1 MTIPLRREE
10 GPIDCDELVELV
22 TDFLEDRL
30 DPALRER
37 FTLHL
42 GECDP
47 CVDYVDQIRVAIRVS
62 GATREDLVGL
72 PAVEALLATFRVW
85 RAGRAAGGAPA

>member
-22 TDFLEDRL
+22 TDFLEERL

-37 FTLHL
+37 FTAHL

-47 CVDYVDQIRVAIRVS
+47 CVDYVEQIRIAIRLA
-62 GATREDLVGL
+62 GATREEVVAL
-72 PAVEALLATFRVW
+72 PAVEALLASFRDW
-85 RAGRAAGGAPA
+85 RATQTPGGAPA